1 MRPSEV
7 IDHAQ
12 QAFRDGSADQA
23 LELAEHVIAR
33 YPRHAPARLIRALTA
48 EVRGELDRA
57 LEDLRFVSSAEPLN
71 AQAAAA
77 LARIFKQR
85 DDDAR
90 AQDEARRVVELV
102 PDVSDNESLEAALD
116 ILGVDADALPITP
129 GVFARIHL
137 RSGWP
142 GTAERYARRA
152 LDDEPDRIDIR
163 LTLAEALW
171 QLNRLS
177 LCQEQCT
184 IIFDRANDCVRAAVM
199 LAHVLAERGR
209 MAEGQDLLGRAGEID
224 PEYLEA
230 RQMLAQLELH
240 RLVLPDVPQIDV
252 PAALRSA
259 EAPQEAAP
267 APAASPVEEAPATA
281 QPSPEAQPAVAD
293 EESMAEPA
301 AEPSG
306 AAFTQLDWAR
316 ELIRQANW
324 AEAERVLREIADDE
338 RLPPASVDALLEEAA
353 AQPMLAATSWQLLGD
368 FRMRTRRPQAAAEA
382 YLRAADSP
390 QATNG

>member
-7 IDHAQ
+7 IDRAQ
-12 QAFRDGSADQA
+12 RAFRDGSLDQA
-23 LELAEHVIAR
+23 LDLAEHVIAR
-33 YPRHAPARLIRALTA
+33 YPRHAPARLVRALTA
-48 EVRGELDRA
+48 EARGELDRA
-57 LEDLRFVSSAEPLN
+57 LDDLRFVSSAEPLN
-71 AQAAAA
+71 ARAAAA
-77 LARIFKQR
+77 LARIFKRR

-102 PDVSDNESLEAALD
+102 PEVSDNESLEAALD
-116 ILGVDADALPITP
+116 ILGVDADALPISA

-171 QLNRLS
+171 QLNRLT
-177 LCQEQCT
+177 LCEEQCT

-230 RQMLAQLELH
+230 RQMLARLEIH

-252 PAALRSA
+252 PAALRPA
-259 EAPQEAAP
+259 DIPPEAAP
-267 APAASPVEEAPATA
+267 TSATSPVQETPATA
-281 QPSPEAQPAVAD
+281 QPLPDDQPAMVD
-293 EESMAEPA
+293 EAPMAEPA
-301 AEPSG
+301 AGPVG
-306 AAFTQLDWAR
+306 AVFSQLDWAR
-316 ELIRQANW
+316 ELISQENW
-324 AEAERVLREIADDE
+324 TEVERVLREIVNDDG
-338 RLPPASVDALLEEAA
+338 LPPADVDALLEEAA
-353 AQPMLAATSWQLLGD
+353 AQPILAAASWQLLGD

-382 YLRAADSP
+382 YMRAADSD

>member
-48 EVRGELDRA
+48 EVRGEFDRA

-230 RQMLAQLELH
+230 RQMLARLEIH

-252 PAALRSA
+252 PAALRPA

-281 QPSPEAQPAVAD
+281 QPSPEAKPAVAD
-293 EESMAEPA
+293 EEPMAELA
-301 AEPSG
+301 G

-316 ELIRQANW
+316 ELIRQGNW

-338 RLPPASVDALLEEAA
+338 RLPSAGVDAVLEEAA
-353 AQPMLAATSWQLLGD
+353 AQPMLAAIGWQLLGD

>member
-7 IDHAQ
+7 IEQAR
-12 QAFRDGSADQA
+12 QAFREGASDRAV
-23 LELAEHVIAR
+23 ELAEHVIAR
-33 YPRHAPARLIRALTA
+33 YPRHASARLIRALKA
-48 EVRGELDRA
+48 EADGELDQA
-57 LEDLRFVSSAEPLN
+57 LEDLRFVTSAEPLN

-77 LARIFKQR
+77 TARIFQQR
-85 DDDAR
+85 EDDAR

-102 PDVSDNESLEAALD
+102 PDVGDNASLESALD
-116 ILGVDADALPITP
+116 ILGVDADALPMTP

-152 LDDEPDRIDIR
+152 IDEQPDRIDIR

-177 LCQEQCT
+177 QCEEQCT

-230 RQMLAQLELH
+230 RQMLAQLEIH

-252 PAALRSA
+252 PASIRPTDGAPESA
-259 EAPQEAAP
+259 PPP
-267 APAASPVEEAPATA
+267 AMPPDDSAVTTESMPGDEPVEPTGEPTA
-281 QPSPEAQPAVAD
+281 EPEA
-293 EESMAEPA
+293 EP
-301 AEPSG
+301 EG
-306 AAFTQLDWAR
+306 AAFTQIDWAR
-316 ELIRQANW
+316 ELIRREDW
-324 AEAERVLREIADDE
+324 REAERVLREIVEDDGLPAAD
-338 RLPPASVDALLEEAA
+338 VDALLEEAA
-353 AQPMLAATSWQLLGD
+353 GRPAFAATGWQLLGD
-368 FRMRTRRPQAAAEA
+368 FRMRTHRPQAAAEA

-390 QATNG
+390 KVTDV

>member
-7 IDHAQ
+7 VEQAR
-12 QAFRDGSADQA
+12 QAFHEGAPDRAV
-23 LELAEHVIAR
+23 ELAEHVIAR
-33 YPRHAPARLIRALTA
+33 FPRHASARLVRALKS
-48 EVRGELDRA
+48 ESDGELDQA
-57 LEDLRFVSSAEPLN
+57 LEDLRFVTSAEPLN
-71 AQAAAA
+71 ARAAAA
-77 LARIFKQR
+77 TARIFKQR

-102 PDVSDNESLEAALD
+102 PDVGDSASLESALD
-116 ILGVDADALPITP
+116 ILGVDADALPMTP

-142 GTAERYARRA
+142 GSAERYARRA

-177 LCQEQCT
+177 QCEEQCT

-230 RQMLAQLELH
+230 RQMLARLEIH
-240 RLVLPDVPQIDV
+240 RLVLPEIPQIDV
-252 PAALRSA
+252 PASIRPTDGAPESA
-259 EAPQEAAP
+259 TTPS
-267 APAASPVEEAPATA
+267 ASPDHQTPTA
-281 QPSPEAQPAVAD
+281 AEQPSDDGPPMPDGDSE
-293 EESMAEPA
+293 AEPD
-301 AEPSG
+301 G
-306 AAFTQLDWAR
+306 TAFTQIDWAR
-316 ELIRQANW
+316 ELIRREDW
-324 AEAERVLREIADDE
+324 REAERVLREIVDDDGLTQAD
-338 RLPPASVDALLEEAA
+338 VDALLEEAA
-353 AQPMLAATSWQLLGD
+353 GRPEFAATGWQLLGD
-368 FRMRTRRPQAAAEA
+368 FRMRTHRPQAAAEA

-390 QATNG
+390 DATDA

>member
-7 IDHAQ
+7 VEQAR
-12 QAFRDGSADQA
+12 QAFHEGASGRAV
-23 LELAEHVIAR
+23 ELAEHVIAR
-33 YPRHAPARLIRALTA
+33 YPRHASARLIRALKA
-48 EVRGELDRA
+48 ESDGELDQA
-57 LEDLRFVSSAEPLN
+57 LEDLRFVTSAEPLN
-71 AQAAAA
+71 ARAAAA
-77 LARIFKQR
+77 TARIFKQR

-102 PDVSDNESLEAALD
+102 PDVGDSASLESALD
-116 ILGVDADALPITP
+116 ILGVDADALPMTP

-177 LCQEQCT
+177 QCEEQCT

-230 RQMLAQLELH
+230 RQMLAQLEIH
-240 RLVLPDVPQIDV
+240 RLVLPDAPQIDV
-252 PAALRSA
+252 PAAIRPTDGAPEAATTPADSSDQ
-259 EAPQEAAP
+259 EAPTAAEQ
-267 APAASPVEEAPATA
+267 ASDDGAAMPDGD
-281 QPSPEAQPAVAD
+281 AD
-293 EESMAEPA
+293 SEPA
-301 AEPSG
+301 AAPDG
-306 AAFTQLDWAR
+306 AAFTPIDWAR
-316 ELIRQANW
+316 ELIRREDW
-324 AEAERVLREIADDE
+324 REAERVLGEIVEDDG
-338 RLPPASVDALLEEAA
+338 LPQVDVDALLEEAA
-353 AQPMLAATSWQLLGD
+353 DLPAFAATGWQLLGD

-390 QATNG
+390 EAPDA

>member
-7 IDHAQ
+7 VDRAR
-12 QAFRDGSADQA
+12 QAFRDGAPDRA
-23 LELAEHVIAR
+23 LDLVEHVIAR
-33 YPRHAPARLIRALTA
+33 YPRHASARLVRALTA
-48 EVRGELDRA
+48 EAAGELDQA
-57 LEDLRFVSSAEPLN
+57 LEDLRFVTSAEPLN
-71 AQAAAA
+71 ARAAAA
-77 LARIFKQR
+77 TARIFKRR

-90 AQDEARRVVELV
+90 AHDEARRVVELA
-102 PDVSDNESLEAALD
+102 PDASDHESLEAALD
-116 ILGVDADALPITP
+116 ILGVDPDALPITP

-152 LDDEPDRIDIR
+152 LDAESDRIDIR

-177 LCQEQCT
+177 LCEEQCT

-230 RQMLAQLELH
+230 RQMLARLEIH
-240 RLVLPDVPQIDV
+240 RLVLPDAPRIDV
-252 PAALRSA
+252 PASLRPA
-259 EAPQEAAP
+259 DAAP
-267 APAASPVEEAPATA
+267 KPASTPATA
-281 QPSPEAQPAVAD
+281 PADAVPTAVEPLLDDQPATPED
-293 EESMAEPA
+293 EPTATPE
-301 AEPSG
+301 G
-306 AAFTQLDWAR
+306 AAFTQIDWAR
-316 ELIRQANW
+316 ELMGREDW
-324 AEAERVLREIADDE
+324 SEAERVLREIVEDDGLPQAD
-338 RLPPASVDALLEEAA
+338 VDALLEEAA
-353 AQPMLAATSWQLLGD
+353 GRPALAATGWRLLGD

-382 YLRAADSP
+382 YLRAASAGEAADD
-390 QATNG
+390 

>member
-7 IDHAQ
+7 IEQAR
-12 QAFRDGSADQA
+12 QAFREGAPDRAV
-23 LELAEHVIAR
+23 ELAEHVIAR
-33 YPRHAPARLIRALTA
+33 YPRHASARLVRALKA
-48 EVRGELDRA
+48 EADGEFDQA
-57 LEDLRFVSSAEPLN
+57 LEDLRFVTSAEPLN
-71 AQAAAA
+71 ARAAAA
-77 LARIFKQR
+77 TARIFKQR

-102 PDVSDNESLEAALD
+102 PDVSDNASLESALD
-116 ILGVDADALPITP
+116 ILGVDADALPMTP

-142 GTAERYARRA
+142 GSAERYARRA
-152 LDDEPDRIDIR
+152 LDEEPDRIDIR

-177 LCQEQCT
+177 QCEEQCT

-230 RQMLAQLELH
+230 RQMLAQLEIH

-252 PAALRSA
+252 PASIRPTDGAPELAPPPAAQPGDAGVTA
-259 EAPQEAAP
+259 ESMPSDEHVEPTGEATAAP
-267 APAASPVEEAPATA
+267 AP
-281 QPSPEAQPAVAD
+281 
-293 EESMAEPA
+293 EPD
-301 AEPSG
+301 G
-306 AAFTQLDWAR
+306 AAFTQIDWAR
-316 ELIRQANW
+316 ELIRREDW
-324 AEAERVLREIADDE
+324 REAERVLREIVEDDGLPAAD
-338 RLPPASVDALLEEAA
+338 VDALLEEAA
-353 AQPMLAATSWQLLGD
+353 GCPAFAATGWQLLGD
-368 FRMRTRRPQAAAEA
+368 FRMRTHRPQAAAEA
-382 YLRAADSP
+382 YLRAANSP
-390 QATNG
+390 EATDA

>member
-1 MRPSEV
+1 M
-7 IDHAQ
+7 
-12 QAFRDGSADQA
+12 
-23 LELAEHVIAR
+23 ELAEHVIAR
-33 YPRHAPARLIRALTA
+33 YPRHASARLVRALKA
-48 EVRGELDRA
+48 EADGELDQA
-57 LEDLRFVSSAEPLN
+57 LEDLRFVISAEPLN
-71 AQAAAA
+71 ARAAAA
-77 LARIFKQR
+77 TARIFQQR
-85 DDDAR
+85 EDDAR

-102 PDVSDNESLEAALD
+102 PDVGDNASLESALD
-116 ILGVDADALPITP
+116 ILGVDADALPMTP

-152 LDDEPDRIDIR
+152 LDEEPDRIDIR

-177 LCQEQCT
+177 QCEEQCT

-230 RQMLAQLELH
+230 RQMLAQLEIH

-252 PAALRSA
+252 PASIR
-259 EAPQEAAP
+259 PTHAAP
-267 APAASPVEEAPATA
+267 ESAPPPAAQPDDADVTAESMPSDEPVEPTGE
-281 QPSPEAQPAVAD
+281 PEA
-293 EESMAEPA
+293 EP
-301 AEPSG
+301 EG
-306 AAFTQLDWAR
+306 AAFTQVDWVR
-316 ELIRQANW
+316 ELIRREDW
-324 AEAERVLREIADDE
+324 REAERVLREIVEDDALAPAD
-338 RLPPASVDALLEEAA
+338 VDGLLEEAA
-353 AQPMLAATSWQLLGD
+353 GRPAFAATGWQLLGD

-390 QATNG
+390 EATDG

>member
-1 MRPSEV
+1 MFPSEV
-7 IDHAQ
+7 VDRAQ
-12 QAFRDGSADQA
+12 QAFREGAPDQA
-23 LELAEHVIAR
+23 LQLAEHVIAR
-33 YPRHAPARLIRALTA
+33 YPRHASARLVRALTA
-48 EVRGELDRA
+48 EAGGELDQA
-57 LEDLRFVSSAEPLN
+57 LEDLRFVTSAEPLN
-71 AQAAAA
+71 ARAAAA
-77 LARIFKQR
+77 TARIFKRR

-90 AQDEARRVVELV
+90 AEDEARRVVELV
-102 PDVSDNESLEAALD
+102 PNVTDNESLESALD

-177 LCQEQCT
+177 LCEEQCT

-230 RQMLAQLELH
+230 RQMLAQLEIH
-240 RLVLPDVPQIDV
+240 RLVLPGAPQIDV
-252 PAALRSA
+252 PGLLRAPDALPEPASALEAPSA
-259 EAPQEAAP
+259 EA
-267 APAASPVEEAPATA
+267 ASATA
-281 QPSPEAQPAVAD
+281 EPMPADQPTGPEGD
-293 EESMAEPA
+293 TTAEPA
-301 AEPSG
+301 APEG
-306 AAFTQLDWAR
+306 AAFTQIDWAR
-316 ELIRQANW
+316 ELIRREDWN
-324 AEAERVLREIADDE
+324 EAERVLREILEDDA
-338 RLPPASVDALLEEAA
+338 LPVNNVDALVEEAA
-353 AQPMLAATSWQLLGD
+353 ASPALAATSWRLLGD
-368 FRMRTRRPQAAAEA
+368 FRMRTARPQAAAEA
-382 YLRAADSP
+382 YLRAANA
-390 QATNG
+390 QEATDV

>member
-7 IDHAQ
+7 IEQAR
-12 QAFRDGSADQA
+12 QAFREGASDRAV
-23 LELAEHVIAR
+23 ELAEHVIAR
-33 YPRHAPARLIRALTA
+33 YPRHASARLVRALKA
-48 EVRGELDRA
+48 EADGELDQA
-57 LEDLRFVSSAEPLN
+57 LEDLRFVTSAEPLN
-71 AQAAAA
+71 ARAAAA
-77 LARIFKQR
+77 TARIFQQR
-85 DDDAR
+85 EDDAR

-102 PDVSDNESLEAALD
+102 PDVGDNASLESALD
-116 ILGVDADALPITP
+116 ILGVDADALPMTP

-152 LDDEPDRIDIR
+152 LDEQPDRIDIR

-177 LCQEQCT
+177 QCEEQCT

-230 RQMLAQLELH
+230 RQMLAQLEIH

-252 PAALRSA
+252 PASIRPTDG
-259 EAPQEAAP
+259 APEPAMTPAAP
-267 APAASPVEEAPATA
+267 PDDSAVTTESMPSDVPVEPTGEPTA
-281 QPSPEAQPAVAD
+281 EPEA
-293 EESMAEPA
+293 EP
-301 AEPSG
+301 EG
-306 AAFTQLDWAR
+306 AAFTQIDWAR
-316 ELIRQANW
+316 ELIRREDW
-324 AEAERVLREIADDE
+324 REAERVLREIVEDDGLPAAD
-338 RLPPASVDALLEEAA
+338 VDALLEEAA
-353 AQPMLAATSWQLLGD
+353 GRPAFAATGWQLLGD

-382 YLRAADSP
+382 YLRAADSSE
-390 QATNG
+390 ATDG

>member
-7 IDHAQ
+7 IDRAQ
-12 QAFRDGSADQA
+12 QAFRDGSLDEA
-23 LELAEHVIAR
+23 LDLAEHVIAR
-33 YPRHAPARLIRALTA
+33 YPRHAPARLVRALTA
-48 EVRGELDRA
+48 EARGELDRA
-57 LEDLRFVSSAEPLN
+57 LDDLRFVSSAEPLN
-71 AQAAAA
+71 ARAAAA
-77 LARIFKQR
+77 LARIFKRR

-102 PDVSDNESLEAALD
+102 PEVSDNESLEAALD
-116 ILGVDADALPITP
+116 ILGVDADALPISA

-171 QLNRLS
+171 QLNRLT
-177 LCQEQCT
+177 LCEEQCT

-230 RQMLAQLELH
+230 RQMLARLEIH

-252 PAALRSA
+252 PAALRPA
-259 EAPQEAAP
+259 DIPPEAAP
-267 APAASPVEEAPATA
+267 TPATSPVQETPATA
-281 QPSPEAQPAVAD
+281 QPLPDDQPAMVD
-293 EESMAEPA
+293 EAPMAEPA
-301 AEPSG
+301 AGPGG
-306 AAFTQLDWAR
+306 AVFSQLDWAR
-316 ELIRQANW
+316 ELISQENW
-324 AEAERVLREIADDE
+324 TEVERVLREIVNDDGLPSAD
-338 RLPPASVDALLEEAA
+338 VDALLEEAA
-353 AQPMLAATSWQLLGD
+353 AQPILAAASWQLLGD

-382 YLRAADSP
+382 YMRAADP
-390 QATNG
+390 DQATNG

>member
-7 IDHAQ
+7 IDHAW
-12 QAFRDGSADQA
+12 QALRDGAPGEA
-23 LELAEHVIAR
+23 LALAEHVIAR
-33 YPRHAPARLIRALTA
+33 YPRHASARLVRALKA
-48 EVRGELDRA
+48 EADGELDQA
-57 LEDLRFVSSAEPLN
+57 LEDLRFVASAEPLN
-71 AQAAAA
+71 ARAAAA
-77 LARIFKQR
+77 TARIFKRR

-102 PDVSDNESLEAALD
+102 PDVSDNASLESALD
-116 ILGVDADALPITP
+116 ILGVDADALPMTS

-152 LDDEPDRIDIR
+152 LDEEPDRIDIR

-177 LCQEQCT
+177 QCEEQCT

-230 RQMLAQLELH
+230 RQMLAQLEIH

-252 PAALRSA
+252 PASIRPTDGAP
-259 EAPQEAAP
+259 EAATTPAARPDDEDLTTEPMSGDEPVEPTGEPTVASAP
-267 APAASPVEEAPATA
+267 APE
-281 QPSPEAQPAVAD
+281 
-293 EESMAEPA
+293 
-301 AEPSG
+301 G
-306 AAFTQLDWAR
+306 AAFTQIDWAR
-316 ELIRQANW
+316 ELIRREDW
-324 AEAERVLREIADDE
+324 REAERVLREIVADDG
-338 RLPPASVDALLEEAA
+338 LPAADVDALLEEAA
-353 AQPMLAATSWQLLGD
+353 SRPAFAATGWQLLGD

-382 YLRAADSP
+382 YLRAADS
-390 QATNG
+390 QEATDV

>member
-1 MRPSEV
+1 MMSPTAST
-7 IDHAQ
+7 
-12 QAFRDGSADQA
+12 FGSP
-23 LELAEHVIAR
+23 LPRR
-33 YPRHAPARLIRALTA
+33 YGST
-48 EVRGELDRA
+48 
-57 LEDLRFVSSAEPLN
+57 
-71 AQAAAA
+71 
-77 LARIFKQR
+77 
-85 DDDAR
+85 
-90 AQDEARRVVELV
+90 
-102 PDVSDNESLEAALD
+102 
-116 ILGVDADALPITP
+116 
-129 GVFARIHL
+129 
-137 RSGWP
+137 
-142 GTAERYARRA
+142 
-152 LDDEPDRIDIR
+152 
-163 LTLAEALW
+163 
-171 QLNRLS
+171 NRLS

-230 RQMLAQLELH
+230 RQMLARLEIH

-252 PAALRSA
+252 PAALRPA
-259 EAPQEAAP
+259 EAPQEAAH

-338 RLPPASVDALLEEAA
+338 RLPPADVDAILEESAV
-353 AQPMLAATSWQLLGD
+353 QPMLAATSWQLLGD

>member
-230 RQMLAQLELH
+230 RQMLARLELH
-240 RLVLPDVPQIDV
+240 RLVLPEVPQIDV

-281 QPSPEAQPAVAD
+281 QPVPDGPPAIAD
-293 EESMAEPA
+293 EAATAEREA
-301 AEPSG
+301 ASEG
-306 AAFTQLDWAR
+306 VAFTQLDWAR
-316 ELIRQANW
+316 ELIRQGNW

-338 RLPPASVDALLEEAA
+338 KLPPVGVDALLEEAA

>member
-7 IDHAQ
+7 IEHAR
-12 QAFRDGSADQA
+12 QAFREGAPDRAV
-23 LELAEHVIAR
+23 ELAEHVIAR
-33 YPRHAPARLIRALTA
+33 YPRHASARLVRALKA
-48 EVRGELDRA
+48 EADGELDQA
-57 LEDLRFVSSAEPLN
+57 LEDLRFVTSAEPLN
-71 AQAAAA
+71 ARAAAA
-77 LARIFKQR
+77 TARIFKRR

-102 PDVSDNESLEAALD
+102 PDVSDNASLESALD
-116 ILGVDADALPITP
+116 ILGVDADSLPMTA

-142 GTAERYARRA
+142 GSAERYARRA
-152 LDDEPDRIDIR
+152 LDEEPDRIDIR

-177 LCQEQCT
+177 QCEEQCT

-224 PEYLEA
+224 PEYLES
-230 RQMLAQLELH
+230 RQMLAQLEIH

-252 PAALRSA
+252 PTSIRPTDG
-259 EAPQEAAP
+259 APEAATTP
-267 APAASPVEEAPATA
+267 SAFPDHQAPATA
-281 QPSPEAQPAVAD
+281 EQASDDGPAMPEG
-293 EESMAEPA
+293 ESEAEPA
-301 AEPSG
+301 AAPDG
-306 AAFTQLDWAR
+306 AAFTQIDWAR
-316 ELIRQANW
+316 ELIRRKDW
-324 AEAERVLREIADDE
+324 REAERVLREIVADDG
-338 RLPPASVDALLEEAA
+338 LPAADVDTLIEEAA
-353 AQPMLAATSWQLLGD
+353 VRPAFAATGWQLLGD
-368 FRMRTRRPQAAAEA
+368 FRMRTHRPQAAAEA

-390 QATNG
+390 EAPDA

>member
-7 IDHAQ
+7 VEHAR
-12 QAFRDGSADQA
+12 QAFREGASDRAVA
-23 LELAEHVIAR
+23 LAEHVIAR
-33 YPRHAPARLIRALTA
+33 YPRHASARLVRALKA
-48 EVRGELDRA
+48 EADGELDRA
-57 LEDLRFVSSAEPLN
+57 LEDLRFVTSAEPLN
-71 AQAAAA
+71 ARAAAA
-77 LARIFKQR
+77 TARIFERR

-102 PDVSDNESLEAALD
+102 PDVSDSASLESALD
-116 ILGVDADALPITP
+116 ILGVDADALPMTP

-152 LDDEPDRIDIR
+152 LDEEPDRIDIR

-177 LCQEQCT
+177 QCEEQCT

-230 RQMLAQLELH
+230 RQMLAQLEIH

-252 PAALRSA
+252 PASIRPTDGAPETAPPPPASPAHQDPTAA
-259 EAPQEAAP
+259 EQPSDDGPAMPDGDPEAGAPP
-267 APAASPVEEAPATA
+267 APE
-281 QPSPEAQPAVAD
+281 
-293 EESMAEPA
+293 
-301 AEPSG
+301 G
-306 AAFTQLDWAR
+306 AAFTQIDWAG
-316 ELIRQANW
+316 ELIRREDW
-324 AEAERVLREIADDE
+324 REAERVLREIVEDHG
-338 RLPPASVDALLEEAA
+338 LPQSDVDALLEEAA
-353 AQPMLAATSWQLLGD
+353 GRPAFAAIGWHLLGD

-390 QATNG
+390 EPTDV

>member
-48 EVRGELDRA
+48 EGRGEFDRA

-230 RQMLAQLELH
+230 RQMLARLEIH

-252 PAALRSA
+252 PAALRPA
-259 EAPQEAAP
+259 EAPQEVAP
-267 APAASPVEEAPATA
+267 ASAASPVEEAPATA

-293 EESMAEPA
+293 EEPMAELA

-306 AAFTQLDWAR
+306 AFTQLDWAR

-338 RLPPASVDALLEEAA
+338 RLPSAGVDALLEEAA

>member
-1 MRPSEV
+1 MRPSE
-7 IDHAQ
+7 IIEQAR
-12 QAFRDGSADQA
+12 QAFREGASNRAV
-23 LELAEHVIAR
+23 ELAEHVIAR
-33 YPRHAPARLIRALTA
+33 YPRHASARLVRALKA
-48 EVRGELDRA
+48 EADGELDQA
-57 LEDLRFVSSAEPLN
+57 LEDLRFVTSAEPLN
-71 AQAAAA
+71 ARAAAA
-77 LARIFKQR
+77 TARIFQQR
-85 DDDAR
+85 EDDAR

-102 PDVSDNESLEAALD
+102 PDVGDNASLESALD
-116 ILGVDADALPITP
+116 ILGVDADALPMTP

-152 LDDEPDRIDIR
+152 LDEEPDRIDIR

-177 LCQEQCT
+177 QCEEQCT

-230 RQMLAQLELH
+230 RQMLAQLEIH

-252 PAALRSA
+252 PASIRPTDGAPESVSTPSA
-259 EAPQEAAP
+259 SLDDQA
-267 APAASPVEEAPATA
+267 
-281 QPSPEAQPAVAD
+281 PAVAEPMPGD
-293 EESMAEPA
+293 EPVDPTGEPTA
-301 AEPSG
+301 TAPDPEG
-306 AAFTQLDWAR
+306 AAFTQIDWTR
-316 ELIRQANW
+316 ELIRREDW
-324 AEAERVLREIADDE
+324 REAERVLREIVEDDGLPAAD
-338 RLPPASVDALLEEAA
+338 VDALLEEAA
-353 AQPMLAATSWQLLGD
+353 GRPAFAATGWQLLGD

-382 YLRAADSP
+382 YLRAANSP
-390 QATNG
+390 EATDA

>member
-1 MRPSEV
+1 M
-7 IDHAQ
+7 
-12 QAFRDGSADQA
+12 
-23 LELAEHVIAR
+23 ELAEHVIAR
-33 YPRHAPARLIRALTA
+33 YPRHASARLVRALKA
-48 EVRGELDRA
+48 EADGELDQA
-57 LEDLRFVSSAEPLN
+57 LEDLRFVTSAEPLN
-71 AQAAAA
+71 ARAAAA
-77 LARIFKQR
+77 TARIFQQR
-85 DDDAR
+85 EDDAR

-102 PDVSDNESLEAALD
+102 PDVGDNASLESALD
-116 ILGVDADALPITP
+116 ILGVDADALPMTP

-152 LDDEPDRIDIR
+152 LDEEPDRIDIR

-177 LCQEQCT
+177 QCEEQCT

-230 RQMLAQLELH
+230 RQMLAQLEIH

-252 PAALRSA
+252 PASIRPTDGAPESA
-259 EAPQEAAP
+259 PPPAAP
-267 APAASPVEEAPATA
+267 PIDAAVTTESMPGDEPVEPTGEP
-281 QPSPEAQPAVAD
+281 
-293 EESMAEPA
+293 MAEPA
-301 AEPSG
+301 AESEG
-306 AAFTQLDWAR
+306 AAFTQIDWAR
-316 ELIRQANW
+316 ELIRREDW
-324 AEAERVLREIADDE
+324 REAERVLREIVEDDALAAAD
-338 RLPPASVDALLEEAA
+338 VDGLLEEAA
-353 AQPMLAATSWQLLGD
+353 GSPAFAATGWQLLGD

-382 YLRAADSP
+382 YLRAADSSE
-390 QATNG
+390 ATDA

>member
-7 IDHAQ
+7 VEQAR
-12 QAFRDGSADQA
+12 QAFHEGAPDRAV
-23 LELAEHVIAR
+23 ELAEHVIAR
-33 YPRHAPARLIRALTA
+33 FPRHASARLVRALKA
-48 EVRGELDRA
+48 ESDGELDQA
-57 LEDLRFVSSAEPLN
+57 LEDLRFVTSAEPLN
-71 AQAAAA
+71 ARAAAA
-77 LARIFKQR
+77 TARIFKQR

-102 PDVSDNESLEAALD
+102 PDVGDSASLESALD
-116 ILGVDADALPITP
+116 ILGVDADALPMTP

-142 GTAERYARRA
+142 GSAERYARRA

-177 LCQEQCT
+177 QCEEQCT

-230 RQMLAQLELH
+230 RQMLARLEIH
-240 RLVLPDVPQIDV
+240 RLVLPEISQIDV
-252 PAALRSA
+252 PASIRPTDGAPESA
-259 EAPQEAAP
+259 TTPS
-267 APAASPVEEAPATA
+267 ASPDHQTPTA
-281 QPSPEAQPAVAD
+281 AEQPSDDGPPMPDGDSE
-293 EESMAEPA
+293 AEPD
-301 AEPSG
+301 G
-306 AAFTQLDWAR
+306 TAFTQIDWAR
-316 ELIRQANW
+316 ELIRREDW
-324 AEAERVLREIADDE
+324 REAERILREIVDDDGLPQAD
-338 RLPPASVDALLEEAA
+338 VDALLEEAA
-353 AQPMLAATSWQLLGD
+353 GRPEFAATGWQLLGD
-368 FRMRTRRPQAAAEA
+368 FRMRAHRPQAAAEA

-390 QATNG
+390 DATDA